1 MRDLVQQL
9 VEGYPTPWDED
20 GKPQHEQGARSG
32 ASKRMLLSL
41 QRTEEQASDAIANII
56 LYSPGLLGCG
66 PLLGL
71 KSYGREEPLLFY
83 LWGMLQ
89 TYRI

>member
-1 MRDLVQQL
+1 M
-9 VEGYPTPWDED
+9 PTILCP
-20 GKPQHEQGARSG
+20 
-32 ASKRMLLSL
+32 
-41 QRTEEQASDAIANII
+41 I

-83 LWGMLQ
+83 LWGML
-89 TYRI
+89 RIESPMA